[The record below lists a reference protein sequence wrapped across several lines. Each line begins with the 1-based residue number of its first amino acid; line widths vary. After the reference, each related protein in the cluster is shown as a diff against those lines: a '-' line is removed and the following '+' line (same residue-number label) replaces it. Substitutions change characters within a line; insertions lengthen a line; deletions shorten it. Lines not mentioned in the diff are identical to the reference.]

1 MNEITVGDVTITRVE
16 EMHGPILTP
25 EQFFP
30 SIPASIWEEHRSG
43 LTPDH
48 LDDEGEMVQVAM
60 QPWLVRSGG
69 KNILIDTGVGSHKSR
84 PAVGAW
90 DHLDLD
96 FVAALARAGAAP
108 EDIDIVV
115 NTHLHVDHVG
125 WNTTWRDGQWVPT
138 FPNAVYL
145 MPEEDFVYWNP
156 ATNPRVAGGVNENVY
171 EDSVMPVHRAGQVQL
186 WKGSHRI
193 DDALELHAAPG
204 HTPGSSI
211 VRMDSGGRTVI
222 FAGDLLHSPIQVYAP
237 LHNSCFCEDP
247 QQALDTRHA
256 ILSVA
261 AETGALVLP
270 AHISGHSGFEVEAAG
285 DAFTI
290 SRWAEFSKL

>member
-16 EMHGPILTP
+16 EMHGPILPP

-30 SIPASIWEEHRSG
+30 SIPAAAWQEHRAG
-43 LTPDH
+43 LSPDH
-48 LDDEGEMVQVAM
+48 LDDAGEMVQVAM

-69 KNILIDTGVGSHKSR
+69 KTILIDTGVGSHKSR
-84 PAVGAW
+84 PAVDAW

-125 WNTTWRDGQWVPT
+125 WNTTWREGQWVPT

-156 ATNPRVAGGVNENVY
+156 ETNPRVAGGVNENVY
-171 EDSVMPVHRAGQVQL
+171 EDSVMPVHQAGQVQL
-186 WKGSHRI
+186 WTGSHRI
-193 DDALELHAAPG
+193 DDALELQAAPG

-222 FAGDLLHSPIQVYAP
+222 FAGDLLHSPIQVFEP
-237 LHNSCFCEDP
+237 GHNSCFCEDP
-247 QQALDTRHA
+247 EQALATRHA
-256 ILSVA
+256 VLTMA

-290 SRWAEFSKL
+290 TRWAEFSKL